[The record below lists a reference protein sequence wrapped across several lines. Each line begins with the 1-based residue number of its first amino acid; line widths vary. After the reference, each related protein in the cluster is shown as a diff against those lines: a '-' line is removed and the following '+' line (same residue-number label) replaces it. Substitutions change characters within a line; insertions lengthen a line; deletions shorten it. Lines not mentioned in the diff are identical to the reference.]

1 MTTWCRT
8 MSEAAPSRALAAR
21 GDASS
26 DGTTQSS
33 PSAGDDLA
41 SFEAL
46 YARLRKICGRSM
58 LSERTGHTLQGTA
71 LANEVFLRIR
81 LHDAFRQNGDLIST
95 RWFFAAASTA
105 IRQVVV
111 DHARARARQKRGGG
125 WRRASADASGLIE
138 SRAESQD
145 AILVAD
151 ELLAELATVSPL
163 QAQIAQ
169 LRFFCGLTFE
179 QIGTVVGLAEHRV
192 RREWHFAQVWLGS
205 RPAAESWR
213 P

>member
-1 MTTWCRT
+1 VVLCGGLDR
-8 MSEAAPSRALAAR
+8 
-21 GDASS
+21 D
-26 DGTTQSS
+26 Q
-33 PSAGDDLA
+33 AG
-41 SFEAL
+41 
-46 YARLRKICGRSM
+46 RRRSCP
-58 LSERTGHTLQGTA
+58 R
-71 LANEVFLRIR
+71 
-81 LHDAFRQNGDLIST
+81 
-95 RWFFAAASTA
+95 
-105 IRQVVV
+105 
-111 DHARARARQKRGGG
+111 
-125 WRRASADASGLIE
+125 E
-138 SRAESQD
+138 SRAGSQD

>member
-1 MTTWCRT
+1 MGRGRT
-8 MSEAAPSRALAAR
+8 APPEDAASQQRPV
-21 GDASS
+21 GDE
-26 DGTTQSS
+26 
-33 PSAGDDLA
+33 LA
-41 SFEAL
+41 SFDAL
-46 YARLRKICGRSM
+46 YSRLRKLCGRSM
-58 LSERTGHTLQGTA
+58 LAERTGHTLQGTA

-81 LHDAFRQNGDLIST
+81 LHDAFRKNGDLIST
-95 RWFFAAASTA
+95 RWFFASASTA

-125 WRRASADASGLIE
+125 WKRASCEIVSGVE
-138 SRAESQD
+138 AKAESKD

-151 ELLAELATVSPL
+151 ELLAELAAVSPL

-169 LRFFCGLTFE
+169 LRFFCGLTFA
-179 QIGTVVGLAEHRV
+179 QIGSVVGLAEHQV
-192 RREWHFAQVWLGS
+192 RREWSVAQVWLGS